1 MYYLY
6 NGVRLPE
13 LPEYDKAVYPY
24 AVLDKTNAGTSFLFY
39 AFKSRPYYG
48 TNPADSTKMGV
59 YSSGGAKVYYFVP
72 ADGCIEWEHS
82 MDTENPFAAEDGNEN
97 TLFWTNTDILYEGDG
112 SVWLAASEPV
122 GEGNWRKNFLMG
134 LAMGLTGKPL
144 FFKREPV
151 AYLYNGVRLPPLKEI
166 PEEYSNGIEFPYVYI
181 FKAEGNNTLLG
192 AAGFQLLYCN
202 HPMIKRN
209 YVEDGVRPDPELY
222 PAYYTYEFLLSDDG
236 NWEEERDGWQDNPM
250 YYGGALAANANLWQL
265 SAVSVVW
272 SNTDILDESGELFF
286 AATEPVPVYE

>member
-6 NGVRLPE
+6 NGVKLPA
-13 LPEYDKAVYPY
+13 LPEYDTAAYPY

-39 AFKSRPYYG
+39 AFRSRPYYG

-59 YSSGGAKVYYFVP
+59 YSTGGAKVYYFVP
-72 ADGCIEWEHS
+72 ADGGSEWEHS

-122 GEGNWRKNFLMG
+122 GEENWRKNFLMG

-151 AYLYNGVRLPPLKEI
+151 AYLYNRVRLPPLKEI
-166 PEEYSNGIEFPYVYI
+166 PEEYSNGKEFPYVYI
-181 FKAEGNNTLLG
+181 FKAEGNNG
-192 AAGFQLLYCN
+192 YMGAGFQLLYCDS
-202 HPMIKRN
+202 PMIKRH
-209 YVEDGVRPDPELY
+209 YVFDGVRPDPALY
-222 PAYYTYEFLLSDDG
+222 PSYYTYEFLLSDDG
-236 NWEEERDGWQDNPM
+236 KWEEKRTGWMDNPKL
-250 YYGGALAANANLWQL
+250 YSPSLFGEANHWNFDTASL
-265 SAVSVVW
+265 VW
-272 SNTDILDESGELFF
+272 CNTDIFDESGELFF